1 MNFREWND
9 AIAKE
14 LFNETKEGERVFLF
28 CTQDFLN
35 DVANKNES
43 SVEDFLNT
51 VRQGPEGYENLSF
64 LQQAKRINQAWK
76 NNRDS
81 YEYPPFII
89 FMAFLIYAEVAE
101 EGNAPVSYWDKPI
114 KLLAGNELGSP
125 PSRKVVEELFDE
137 LELWSIENDEKYG
150 WFKAY
155 RQGQLRIVGLII
167 GQVFF
172 TQNDLQ
178 NLPEIFCKA
187 QFNPEFPPPEVELID
202 ETRIKGDRLLNART
216 KRILRECTVSTNKFL
231 KEIVV
236 EVLQEALAGWDGYAV
251 LDQVTNPPSSTLV
264 LSAEYNIKNRN
275 LKLSL
280 RTKSV
285 VEINE
290 EGMEITNTTNPNHET
305 YLVENLR
312 NGYSKKIRSNST
324 QSDFEPDLK
333 GDESKEIFQDDKSY
347 KFVLHH
353 KKVKILV
360 NMLENINGFTEVSA
374 IPENRGFHILIKND
388 LSEALLNCENE
399 FKNGLKKIEFN
410 HSQSDNWILYKTDGL
425 KSDLKTKAIHPSLS
439 FISQPRPKWIGG
451 LRALGRNDFHVFARP
466 VLFLPDNENISQNL
480 VFIKTSDGYK
490 PLIETKDGNVFKLP
504 EDLIKDEK
512 LDVVILSQ
520 SGDQIGETL
529 TSIKLVENPNW
540 PPLEQKR
547 IYLNSAGEKANLET
561 ESCINGPEV
570 SQDLIDYSFNP
581 TMVSSLFKLEKA
593 KLLGNSPE
601 KFIEHNSK
609 ARKHEKDPLDPDWSP
624 VWAVIPI
631 GKKRYEVIFLQESV
645 AHFNPQPTQ
654 DLEKKD
660 LNKKIGKYPLKNR
673 IKRWKDAL
681 NHKQKFSLKENSP
694 EIQNLWNEYI
704 NYAESV

>member
-35 DVANKNES
+35 DVANKNDS
-43 SVEDFLNT
+43 SVENFLDI
-51 VRQGPEGYENLSF
+51 VRQGPEGYENFSF
-64 LQQAKRINQAWK
+64 LQQAKK
-76 NNRDS
+76 VNRDWNKNPNS

-101 EGNAPVSYWDKPI
+101 EGNASVSYWDKP
-114 KLLAGNELGSP
+114 KRLLQGNELGTT
-125 PSRKVVEELFDE
+125 REVVEELFDD

-150 WFKAY
+150 WFKTY
-155 RQGQLRIVGLII
+155 RLGQLRNVGLIT

-187 QFNPEFPPPEVELID
+187 QFNPEFPPPEIELIN
-202 ETRIKGDRLLNART
+202 ETRTKGARLLHART
-216 KRILRECTVSTNKFL
+216 KKTLNECTDSANNFV

-264 LSAEYNIKNRN
+264 LSAEYNKLNRD

-324 QSDFEPDLK
+324 QLDFEPDLK

-347 KFVLHH
+347 KFVLYH
-353 KKVKILV
+353 KKVRILV

-374 IPENRGFHILIKND
+374 IPENRGFHILIKDD
-388 LSEALLNCENE
+388 LSEALLDCENE
-399 FKNGLKKIEFN
+399 FKNGLNKIEFN
-410 HSQSDNWILYKTDGL
+410 HPQSDNWNLYKTDGL
-425 KSDLKTKAIHPSLS
+425 KSDLMTKAIHPSLS

-466 VLFLPDNENISQNL
+466 ELFLPDNENISENL
-480 VFIKTSDGYK
+480 VFIKTSDSHK
-490 PLIETKDGNVFKLP
+490 PLIETKDQNVFELP
-504 EDLIKDEK
+504 KDLPKDQK
-512 LDVVILSQ
+512 LDVVILSE

-547 IYLNSAGEKANLET
+547 IYLSSFGEKAYSET

-570 SQDLIDYSFNP
+570 SQDLIDHGFNP

-601 KFIEHNSK
+601 KFIEHYSK

-654 DLEKKD
+654 DLENKD

-681 NHKQKFSLKENSP
+681 NRKQNFSLRENSP
-694 EIQNLWNEYI
+694 DIQNLWSEYI
-704 NYAESV
+704 SYAESI

>member
-35 DVANKNES
+35 DVANKNDS
-43 SVEDFLNT
+43 SVENFLDI
-51 VRQGPEGYENLSF
+51 VRQGPEGYENFSF
-64 LQQAKRINQAWK
+64 LQQAKK
-76 NNRDS
+76 VNRDWNRNPYS

-101 EGNAPVSYWDKPI
+101 EGNASVSYWDKP
-114 KLLAGNELGSP
+114 KRLLQGNDLGTT
-125 PSRKVVEELFDE
+125 REVVEELFDD

-150 WFKAY
+150 WFKTY
-155 RQGQLRIVGLII
+155 RLGQLRNVGLIT

-187 QFNPEFPPPEVELID
+187 QFNPEFPPPEIELIN
-202 ETRIKGDRLLNART
+202 ETRTKGARLLNTRT
-216 KRILRECTVSTNKFL
+216 KKTLNECTDSANNFV
-231 KEIVV
+231 KEIIV
-236 EVLQEALAGWDGYAV
+236 EVLQEALAEWDGFAV
-251 LDQVTNPPSSTLV
+251 LDQITKPPSSTLV
-264 LSAEYNIKNRN
+264 LSAELNIRTRN

-290 EGMEITNTTNPNHET
+290 EGMEITNTTNPTGET

-324 QSDFEPDLK
+324 QLDFEPDLK
-333 GDESKEIFQDDKSY
+333 GNESKEIFQDDKSY
-347 KFVLHH
+347 RFILHH
-353 KKVKILV
+353 KKVRILV

-374 IPENRGFHILIKND
+374 IPENRDFHILIKDD

-425 KSDLKTKAIHPSLS
+425 KSDLLTKVIHPSLS

-451 LRALGRNDFHVFARP
+451 LRASSRNDFHVFARP
-466 VLFLPDNENISQNL
+466 KLFLPDNENFSLNL
-480 VFIKTSDGYK
+480 VFIKTSDDEK
-490 PLIETKDGNVFKLP
+490 QLIETKERNIFELP
-504 EDLIKDEK
+504 EDLPKDEK

-547 IYLNSAGEKANLET
+547 IYLNGSGEKAYPET

-570 SQDLIDYSFNP
+570 SKDLINHDFNP
-581 TMVSSLFKLEKA
+581 TMVSSLFKLQKA

-601 KFIEHNSK
+601 KFIEHHSK
-609 ARKHEKDPLDPDWSP
+609 AKKHEKDPLDPDWSP

-654 DLEKKD
+654 DLENKD

-681 NHKQKFSLKENSP
+681 NRKQNFSLKENSP
-694 EIQNLWNEYI
+694 EIQNLWSEYI
-704 NYAESV
+704 NYAESI